1 MANRTQA
8 LLVTILC
15 LLSLIFSS
23 VSQAQQPKMRFFK
36 DKSGEF
42 KIKAAIANLNTTHVK
57 LRKVAGAELCFHQKS
72 NAQTEPNNYLHLTL
86 LTSLS

>member
-15 LLSLIFSS
+15 LLSLISS

-42 KIKAAIANLNTTHVK
+42 KIKAAIVNLNSTHVK

-72 NAQTEPNNYLHLTL
+72 NAQTTPNNYMHLTL